1 MLWLKRTVY
10 KPIIT
15 LQYEIC
21 FWGLPGGSVIKN
33 LPANAEIAGDMSL
46 IPRSARS
53 PGVGND
59 NPLQYSSWEIPWTA
73 EAGRLQSRGSQKVRQ
88 NQTYTHFHT
97 YIHKQFPV

>member
-59 NPLQYSSWEIPWTA
+59 NPLQYSSWGNPMDSGGWQATV
-73 EAGRLQSRGSQKVRQ
+73 QGSQRGRH
-88 NQTYTHFHT
+88 N
-97 YIHKQFPV
+97 

>member
-1 MLWLKRTVY
+1 M
-10 KPIIT
+10 
-15 LQYEIC
+15 
-21 FWGLPGGSVIKN
+21 IKN

-73 EAGRLQSRGSQKVRQ
+73 EAGRLQSRGRKDAD
-88 NQTYTHFHT
+88 TT
-97 YIHKQFPV
+97 KQVTVVACMKDTLPEIYRKD